1 MQCAEKELGWY
12 SHPFH
17 SYTPIDIHPV
27 AAQTRTQKHNKFDLI
42 NSIAYKILINKHFH
56 TNKTTIVITVE
67 GFVYTF
73 K

>member
-27 AAQTRTQKHNKFDLI
+27 AAQ
-42 NSIAYKILINKHFH
+42 IAYKILINKHFH